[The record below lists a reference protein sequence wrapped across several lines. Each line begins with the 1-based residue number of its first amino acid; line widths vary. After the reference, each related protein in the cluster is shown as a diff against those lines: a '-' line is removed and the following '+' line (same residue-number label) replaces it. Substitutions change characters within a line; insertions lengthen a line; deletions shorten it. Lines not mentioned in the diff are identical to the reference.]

1 MLIES
6 VILLVLL
13 LVAAVFVK
21 GGFAFTIIYLFL
33 GIYIVSLIWTRQS
46 AKNITCERK
55 FEKRVFWGE
64 DVPVCLEIRN
74 HGWLP
79 VPWLL
84 VYESLPVALTAGSSI
99 KRVLSLGPHGHTEVR
114 YMLGAY
120 KRGCYPIGPFTTKL
134 GDTLGLAD
142 IQELEKQ
149 SDTITVYPRIISLT
163 NAKLPSRSPLGTLRH
178 SQPIFD
184 DPSRVRGKRDYTAS
198 DSLRQVDWKATAST
212 GRLQVKQFEPS
223 IALQTVIFLN
233 LNSSEYPARHAIDST
248 ELAVVIAASLANW
261 AVSQKQSVGLITNG
275 IDGVDS
281 TAKNHSVNPIPSR
294 KGRAQLVHIL
304 DLLARIQSSDAHSLT
319 EMLSK
324 GTPGLPWGT
333 TVVIITGHIDDALFD
348 AVFQIQRRGQ
358 NVVMVI
364 AGHGGNIRTARQ
376 QARRFGFPLY
386 TFPNEKSL
394 DAWRQK

>member
-1 MLIES
+1 MLVES

-13 LVAAVFVK
+13 LVIAAFVK

-33 GIYIVSLIWTRQS
+33 GVYIVSLVWTRQS

-64 DVPVCLEIRN
+64 DIPVRLVIEN

-99 KRVLSLGPHGHTEVR
+99 KRVLSLGPHGKAEVR

-120 KRGCYPIGPFTTKL
+120 KRGCYPVGPFTTKL

-149 SDTITVYPRIISLT
+149 SDTITVYPHIIPLT
-163 NAKLPSRSPLGTLRH
+163 NSRLPSRSPLGTLRH
-178 SQPIFD
+178 TQPIFE
-184 DPSRVRGKRDYTAS
+184 DPSRVRGKRDYVAS
-198 DSLRQVDWKATAST
+198 DSLRRVDWKASAST

-233 LNSSEYPARHAIDST
+233 LNDTEYPIKHRIDAT

-261 AVSQKQSVGLITNG
+261 AVLQKQAVGLATN
-275 IDGVDS
+275 GVDS
-281 TAKNHSVNPIPSR
+281 LADNLPVQPIASR

-304 DLLARIQSSDAHSLT
+304 DLLARIQCSAARPLT
-319 EMLSK
+319 DMLNK
-324 GTPGLPWGT
+324 ETPGLPWGT

-364 AGHGGNIRTARQ
+364 AGHGGNIITARQ